1 MDLLGCLESVVLRAK
16 WAQLA
21 RTERMAFKA
30 TLGKMGCPAMT
41 ERMDCP
47 GKMAGMGRMGWTA
60 LRGRQGSLERWGTEA
75 ILDLKERLVSEVLEG
90 MPVSRAK
97 GGEEGLQ
104 VLKASKDRLALRVHR
119 VLRDYLD
126 CPLLFT
132 TKNPKQSRSTITT
145 TSKWS

>member
-1 MDLLGCLESVVLRAK
+1 MGPAGEDGANGLQGNPGQNGLPGHD
-16 WAQLA
+16 
-21 RTERMAFKA
+21 
-30 TLGKMGCPAMT
+30 GKDGL
-41 ERMDCP
+41 P
-47 GKMAGMGRMGWTA
+47 GKDGRNGKDGVDGA
-60 LRGRQGSLERWGTEA
+60 EGRQGSLERWGTEA

-104 VLKASKDRLALRVHR
+104 VLKASKDRLALRV
-119 VLRDYLD
+119 LRDYLD

-132 TKNPKQSRSTITT
+132 TKNPKQRRSTITT